1 MDPKE
6 IDFLGLKALLGNYLD
21 GALFSS
27 SELCDTIIAQNT
39 VGTVLKAQG
48 AGDDVD
54 PIAIM
59 SVMNLQRRKEMKWM
73 QETIAYLK
81 KNCPKDLKDQ
91 FESLLGEEGVGLIIN
106 ERVINVP
113 QETAQPLVNL
123 LFDEISNAT
132 EDEPTEELRESFKF
146 KKYIL
151 LTRTF
156 VEDDAEPAGAGGG
169 KRKRDAAPE
178 MVYPRPED
186 QFFHK
191 VSKMSFQWKSREL
204 GDNDDVDSYQPTRL
218 CMVIDADSVPQVR
231 KQVKEMFTG
240 DFEMRL

>member
-6 IDFLGLKALLGNYLD
+6 TDFLGLKALLGNYLD
-21 GALFSS
+21 GALFNS
-27 SELCDTIIAQNT
+27 SELCDAIIAQNT

-48 AGDDVD
+48 AGDEVD
-54 PIAIM
+54 PIAVM

-73 QETIAYLK
+73 QETIDYLK

-91 FESLLGEEGVGLIIN
+91 FEALLGEEGVGLIIN

-156 VEDDAEPAGAGGG
+156 LEEDAEPAGVGGG
-169 KRKRDAAPE
+169 KRKRDAATE

-204 GDNDDVDSYQPTRL
+204 GENDDVDSFQPMRL
-218 CMVIDADSVPQVR
+218 CMVVDANSVPQVR

-240 DFEMRL
+240 DFEIKL

>member
-1 MDPKE
+1 
-6 IDFLGLKALLGNYLD
+6 
-21 GALFSS
+21 
-27 SELCDTIIAQNT
+27 
-39 VGTVLKAQG
+39 
-48 AGDDVD
+48 
-54 PIAIM
+54 
-59 SVMNLQRRKEMKWM
+59 
-73 QETIAYLK
+73 
-81 KNCPKDLKDQ
+81 
-91 FESLLGEEGVGLIIN
+91 
-106 ERVINVP
+106 
-113 QETAQPLVNL
+113 
-123 LFDEISNAT
+123 
-132 EDEPTEELRESFKF
+132 
-146 KKYIL
+146 
-151 LTRTF
+151 

-178 MVYPRPED
+178 TVYPRPED

>member
-81 KNCPKDLKDQ
+81 KNCPKSLWEFIHDQ
-91 FESLLGEEGVGLIIN
+91 IN
-106 ERVINVP
+106 FN
-113 QETAQPLVNL
+113 
-123 LFDEISNAT
+123 
-132 EDEPTEELRESFKF
+132 
-146 KKYIL
+146 
-151 LTRTF
+151 
-156 VEDDAEPAGAGGG
+156 
-169 KRKRDAAPE
+169 
-178 MVYPRPED
+178 
-186 QFFHK
+186 
-191 VSKMSFQWKSREL
+191 
-204 GDNDDVDSYQPTRL
+204 
-218 CMVIDADSVPQVR
+218 
-231 KQVKEMFTG
+231 
-240 DFEMRL
+240 